1 MNTGG
6 DMIETPPSLTAEA
19 RYSDRDLEPLC
30 AALLALSK
38 GDFTQQSRT
47 GDGTAHGKNGKGTE
61 DGGNSVLAQIWPLVD
76 AVASELSALNDE
88 VARRTE
94 QVGDIAMV
102 TTAVARGD
110 LTRKVTVD
118 AQGEMLQLKQTVNT
132 MVDQL
137 GAFADEV
144 TRVAREVGTEGRLGG
159 QAHVRGV
166 SGVWED
172 LTDSVNGMARN
183 LTVQVRN
190 IAQVATAVAQGDL
203 SQKIT
208 VDAQGEVL
216 ELKTTINTMV
226 DQLSAFADEV
236 TRVAREVGT
245 EGRLGGQADVKG
257 VSGIWKDL
265 TDNVNSMAGNLT
277 TQVRNI
283 AQVTTAVAQGDL
295 SKKIDVA
302 ALGEI
307 LELKTT
313 INTMVGQLSAFADEV
328 TRVAREVGTEGRLGG
343 QAEVEGVSGTWKRLT
358 ESVNGL
364 ASNLTTQ
371 VRAIAGVASAVAE
384 GDLTQSI
391 TVNASGE
398 VAELKDNIN
407 LMVANLRE
415 TTRANREQDWLN
427 TNLARLSS
435 LMQGHRDPLEVAR
448 LIMSELTPLVSAQYG
463 AFYLAVAGRDGGSAA
478 FERIAAYGFHRSGMT
493 RFSLGEGLAGQAALD
508 RARILVEDAPPGYV
522 TVGSGLG
529 QSSATHLVVL
539 PILFEDQVVG
549 VLELASLHRFSDLH
563 LAFFDRF
570 VPTVGVTINAIMANS
585 RTEVLLGES
594 QRLATQLQERSDEL
608 QRQQAELR
616 RSNAE
621 LEEKAALL
629 AKQNR
634 AIEVQN
640 FQIDQARRTLEERAQ
655 QLAISSQYKSEFL
668 ANMSHELRTPLNS
681 LLVLAKLLSENMDGN
696 LTVKQV
702 EFARTIHES
711 GADLLQLIN
720 DILDLSKVEAGKMDV
735 HPAPIALDTLLDYV
749 DATFRPT
756 AAQKRLTFKIEVNPD
771 VPALIYSDE
780 QRLQQILRNL
790 LSNAVKF
797 TAEGG
802 VTLRVAPADRAVQFT
817 GPLREERSVLAF
829 TVADTGIGIS
839 EDKLDLIFGAFQ
851 QADGTTSRGY
861 GGTGLGLSISRDI
874 ARLLGGEIHA
884 TSRVGHGST
893 FTFYLPARQ
902 PAGGTDRAGS
912 APGHAS
918 ADRAGA
924 AQGSPDGPA
933 DGHWAMPS
941 ASPAAADGLPGT
953 SEAGDPLHGAKILIV
968 DDDVRNVFALTSV
981 FERYGA
987 QIRYAEN
994 GRQGM
999 EMLDREDD
1007 IALVLMDV
1015 MMPELDGYAT
1025 TAAIRRRPEFADLP
1039 IIAVTAKAMKGDR
1052 AKSIASG
1059 ASEYVTKPVDISHL
1073 IELMRSWLERRSR
1086 PAGRARTHP
1095 RTEGS
1100 G

>member
-1 MNTGG
+1 
-6 DMIETPPSLTAEA
+6 MIETPPSLTGEA
-19 RYSDRDLEPLC
+19 RYSDQDLEPLR

-38 GDFTQQSRT
+38 GDFSQQPRT
-47 GDGTAHGKNGKGTE
+47 AGE
-61 DGGNSVLAQIWPLVD
+61 DSSVLGQIWPLVD
-76 AVASELSALNDE
+76 AVGTELSALNDE
-88 VARRTE
+88 VARRAE
-94 QVGDIAMV
+94 QVRDIAMV

-118 AQGEMLQLKQTVNT
+118 VQGEMLQLKQTVNT

-137 GAFADEV
+137 SAFADEV

-159 QAHVRGV
+159 QAHVRDV

-172 LTDSVNGMARN
+172 LTDSVNRMARN
-183 LTVQVRN
+183 LTAQVRN

-257 VSGIWKDL
+257 VSGIWKNL
-265 TDNVNSMAGNLT
+265 TDNVNSMANNLT
-277 TQVRNI
+277 GQVRNI

-313 INTMVGQLSAFADEV
+313 INTMVDQLSAFADEV

-391 TVNASGE
+391 TVEASGE

-463 AFYLAVAGRDGGSAA
+463 AFYLAAPAGDGGHDEE
-478 FERIAAYGFHRSGMT
+478 FERIAAYGFHRSGTT
-493 RFSLGEGLAGQAALD
+493 RFILGEGLAGQAALD
-508 RARILVEDAPPGYV
+508 RVRILVEDAPPGYV

-529 QSSATHLVVL
+529 QSAPTHLVVL
-539 PILFEDQVVG
+539 PILFEDQVLG
-549 VLELASLHRFSDLH
+549 LLELASLHRFSDLH
-563 LAFFDRF
+563 LTFFDRF
-570 VPTVGVTINAIMANS
+570 VPTIGVTINAIMANS
-585 RTEVLLGES
+585 RTEVLLTES

-681 LLVLAKLLSENMDGN
+681 LLVLAKLLSENLDGN

-702 EFARTIHES
+702 EFARTIHEA

-720 DILDLSKVEAGKMDV
+720 DILDLSKVEAGKMEA
-735 HPAPIALDTLLDYV
+735 HPAAIALDTLLDYV

-756 AAQKRLTFKIEVNPD
+756 AAQKGLTFEVEVNPD

-797 TAEGG
+797 TAAGG
-802 VTLRVAPADRAVQFT
+802 VTLRVAQADPAIRFA
-817 GPLREERSVLAF
+817 GPLRDEASVLAF
-829 TVADTGIGIS
+829 AVTDTGIGIA
-839 EDKLDLIFGAFQ
+839 EHKLELIFGAFQ

-874 ARLLGGEIHA
+874 ARLLGGEIRA

-893 FTFYLPARQ
+893 FTFYLPGRQ
-902 PAGGTDRAGS
+902 V
-912 APGHAS
+912 
-918 ADRAGA
+918 AGA
-924 AQGSPDGPA
+924 AGAASPMSRSGSGVSQTVPA
-933 DGHWAMPS
+933 DSVIALAS
-941 ASPAAADGLPGT
+941 AGRAASAVAGLDDG
-953 SEAGDPLHGAKILIV
+953 SCQEYDPLSGAKILIV

-987 QIRYAEN
+987 QIRYAED

-999 EMLDREDD
+999 EILDREDD

-1039 IIAVTAKAMKGDR
+1039 IITVTAKAMKGDR

-1073 IELMRSWLERRSR
+1073 IGLMRGWLERRPR
-1086 PAGRARTHP
+1086 QAGLPRTHP

>member
-1 MNTGG
+1 
-6 DMIETPPSLTAEA
+6 MIETPPSLTAEA

-47 GDGTAHGKNGKGTE
+47 GDGTAHGKSAKGTE
-61 DGGNSVLAQIWPLVD
+61 DGRGSVLAQIWPLVD

-88 VARRTE
+88 VARRAE

-190 IAQVATAVAQGDL
+190 IAQVATAVAEGDL

-313 INTMVGQLSAFADEV
+313 INTMVDQLSAFADEV

-463 AFYLAVAGRDGGSAA
+463 AFYLAVAGRDSGSGA

-508 RARILVEDAPPGYV
+508 RVRILVEDAPPGYV

-529 QSSATHLVVL
+529 QSSQTHLVVL

-702 EFARTIHES
+702 EFARTIHEA

-735 HPAPIALDTLLDYV
+735 HPAPIALDALLDYV

-756 AAQKRLTFKIEVNPD
+756 AAQKRLTFKVEVNPD

-797 TAEGG
+797 TAAGG
-802 VTLRVAPADRAVQFT
+802 VTLRVAPADPAVRFT

-829 TVADTGIGIS
+829 CVADTGIGIS
-839 EDKLDLIFGAFQ
+839 EDKLDVIFGAFQ

-874 ARLLGGEIHA
+874 ARLLGGEIQA

-902 PAGGTDRAGS
+902 PAGGTDRAVSAPGS
-912 APGHAS
+912 PPGHAS
-918 ADRAGA
+918 ANPAGA
-924 AQGSPDGPA
+924 PDGRGA
-933 DGHWAMPS
+933 TPS
-941 ASPAAADGLPGT
+941 ASAEAAGGLPGT
-953 SEAGDPLHGAKILIV
+953 SEADDPLHGAKILIV

>member
-1 MNTGG
+1 M
-6 DMIETPPSLTAEA
+6 DRSDEA
-19 RYSDRDLEPLC
+19 RYSDDDLEPLRT
-30 AALLALSK
+30 ALLALSK
-38 GDFTQQSRT
+38 GDFRSRT
-47 GDGTAHGKNGKGTE
+47 EVVPPGSSTGTM
-61 DGGNSVLAQIWPLVD
+61 AQIWLLVD
-76 AVASELSALNDE
+76 AVDDELSGLKDE
-88 VARRTE
+88 VARRAE
-94 QVGDIAMV
+94 QVRDIAMV
-102 TTAVARGD
+102 ITAVSKGD
-110 LTRKVTVD
+110 LTRKVTVEV
-118 AQGEMLQLKQTVNT
+118 QGEMLQLKQTVNT

-137 GAFADEV
+137 SAFADEV

-172 LTDSVNGMARN
+172 LTDSVNRMARN

-190 IAQVATAVAQGDL
+190 ISQVATAVASGDL

-216 ELKTTINTMV
+216 GLKETLNTMV

-265 TDNVNSMAGNLT
+265 TDNVNSMARNLT
-277 TQVRNI
+277 SQVRNI

-313 INTMVGQLSAFADEV
+313 INTMVDTLSAFADEV

-391 TVNASGE
+391 TVEASGE

-407 LMVANLRE
+407 LMVGSLRT
-415 TTRANREQDWLN
+415 TTRKNREQDWLN

-463 AFYLAVAGRDGGSAA
+463 AFYLAAA
-478 FERIAAYGFHRSGMT
+478 KGPSGARNEFDRIAAYGFRRRGLT
-493 RFSLGEGLAGQAALD
+493 RFVVGEGLTGQAALD
-508 RARILVEDAPPGYV
+508 RTRILVEDAPPGYV

-529 QSSATHLVVL
+529 ELAPTHLVVL
-539 PILFEDQVVG
+539 PILFEDQVLG

-563 LAFFDRF
+563 LTFFDRF

-585 RTEVLLGES
+585 RTEVLLTES

-681 LLVLAKLLSENMDGN
+681 LLVLAKLLSENPDGN
-696 LTVKQV
+696 LTVKQT
-702 EFARTIHES
+702 EFARTIHEAGS
-711 GADLLQLIN
+711 DLLQLIN
-720 DILDLSKVEAGKMDV
+720 DILDLSKVEAGKMEI
-735 HPAPIALDTLLDYV
+735 HPAPISLDTLLEYV

-756 AAQKRLTFKIEVNPD
+756 AGQKKLAFQIEVSSG
-771 VPALIYSDE
+771 VPTLVFSDE

-797 TAEGG
+797 TASGG
-802 VTLRVAPADRAVQFT
+802 VTLRVAMAPAGVEF
-817 GPLREERSVLAF
+817 GPPLREEESVIAF
-829 TVADTGIGIS
+829 AVTDTGIGIS
-839 EDKLDLIFGAFQ
+839 EDKLELIFQAFQ

-884 TSRVGHGST
+884 TSRPGHGST
-893 FTFYLPARQ
+893 FTFYLPGRKATLELEGITSRRSSRTARSI
-902 PAGGTDRAGS
+902 S
-912 APGHAS
+912 AAPQATLE
-918 ADRAGA
+918 
-924 AQGSPDGPA
+924 PT
-933 DGHWAMPS
+933 
-941 ASPAAADGLPGT
+941 DGLGGLSDLPPGT
-953 SEAGDPLHGAKILIV
+953 FDPLDGAKILIV

-987 QIRYAEN
+987 QVRYAEN

-999 EMLDREDD
+999 EILDREDD

-1039 IIAVTAKAMKGDR
+1039 IITVTAKAMKGDR
-1052 AKSIASG
+1052 AKSIAAG
-1059 ASEYVTKPVDISHL
+1059 ASEYVTKPVDIGHL
-1073 IELMRSWLERRSR
+1073 VGLMRDWLERKNPSR
-1086 PAGRARTHP
+1086 KANSRLKHP
-1095 RTEGS
+1095 EGS

>member
-1 MNTGG
+1 M
-6 DMIETPPSLTAEA
+6 PSE
-19 RYSDRDLEPLC
+19 
-30 AALLALSK
+30 LS
-38 GDFTQQSRT
+38 
-47 GDGTAHGKNGKGTE
+47 
-61 DGGNSVLAQIWPLVD
+61 
-76 AVASELSALNDE
+76 LSALNDE
-88 VARRTE
+88 VARRAE
-94 QVGDIAMV
+94 QVRDIAMV
-102 TTAVARGD
+102 ITAVSKGD
-110 LTRKVTVD
+110 LTRQVTVEV
-118 AQGEMLQLKQTVNT
+118 QGEMLQLKQTVNT
-132 MVDQL
+132 MVGQL
-137 GAFADEV
+137 SAFADEV

-172 LTDSVNGMARN
+172 LTDSVNRMARN

-190 IAQVATAVAQGDL
+190 ISQVATAVASGDL

-216 ELKTTINTMV
+216 GLKETLNTMV
-226 DQLSAFADEV
+226 EQLSAFADEV

-265 TDNVNSMAGNLT
+265 TDNVNSMARNLT
-277 TQVRNI
+277 SQVRNI
-283 AQVTTAVAQGDL
+283 AHVTTAVAQGDL

-313 INTMVGQLSAFADEV
+313 FNTMVDQLSAFADEV
-328 TRVAREVGTEGRLGG
+328 TRVAREVGTEGQLGG

-391 TVNASGE
+391 TVEASGE

-415 TTRANREQDWLN
+415 TTRKNREQDWLN
-427 TNLARLSS
+427 TNLARLGS

-463 AFYLAVAGRDGGSAA
+463 AFYLARSKGGESGDD
-478 FERIAAYGFHRSGMT
+478 FERIAAYGFRRKGLT
-493 RFSLGEGLAGQAALD
+493 RFLLGEGLTGQAALD
-508 RARILVEDAPPGYV
+508 RTRILVEDAPPGYV

-529 QSSATHLVVL
+529 ELAPTHLVVL

-563 LAFFDRF
+563 LTFFDRF
-570 VPTVGVTINAIMANS
+570 VPTIGVTINAIMANS
-585 RTEVLLGES
+585 RTEVLLTES

-608 QRQQAELR
+608 QRQQGELR

-681 LLVLAKLLSENMDGN
+681 LLVLAELLSENPDGN

-702 EFARTIHES
+702 EFARTIHEAGS
-711 GADLLQLIN
+711 DLLQLIN
-720 DILDLSKVEAGKMDV
+720 DILDLSKVEAGKMEA
-735 HPAPIALDTLLDYV
+735 HPAPISLDTLLEYV

-756 AAQKRLTFKIEVNPD
+756 AAQNKLAFEIEVVPD

-780 QRLQQILRNL
+780 QRLQQILSNL
-790 LSNAVKF
+790 ISNAVKF
-797 TAEGG
+797 TAAGG
-802 VTLRVAPADRAVQFT
+802 VTLRVTMAPPDVEFGT
-817 GPLREERSVLAF
+817 PLRDEESVIAF
-829 TVADTGIGIS
+829 AVTDTGIGIS
-839 EDKLDLIFGAFQ
+839 EDKLELIFQAFQ

-884 TSRVGHGST
+884 TSRPGHGST
-893 FTFYLPARQ
+893 FTFYLPGRTATAESEHITSRRPSRTARSRLSC
-902 PAGGTDRAGS
+902 PTGS
-912 APGHAS
+912 AG
-918 ADRAGA
+918 D
-924 AQGSPDGPA
+924 DGGPERVS
-933 DGHWAMPS
+933 DLP
-941 ASPAAADGLPGT
+941 PGT
-953 SEAGDPLHGAKILIV
+953 SDPLDGAKILIV

-987 QIRYAEN
+987 QVRYAEN
-994 GRQGM
+994 GRQGWNSGPQ
-999 EMLDREDD
+999 DD

-1039 IIAVTAKAMKGDR
+1039 IITVTAKAMKGDR
-1052 AKSIASG
+1052 AKSLAAG
-1059 ASEYVTKPVDISHL
+1059 ASEYVTKPVDIGHL
-1073 IELMRSWLERRSR
+1073 VGLMRAWLQRKNPNRID
-1086 PAGRARTHP
+1086 PLPPKHP
-1095 RTEGS
+1095 EGS